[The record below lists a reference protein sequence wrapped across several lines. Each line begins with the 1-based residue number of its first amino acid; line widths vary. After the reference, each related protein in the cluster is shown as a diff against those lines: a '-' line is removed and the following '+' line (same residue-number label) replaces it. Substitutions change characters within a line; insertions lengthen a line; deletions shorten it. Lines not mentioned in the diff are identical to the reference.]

1 MSNSTQSQTVL
12 VVSLGEKYEGS
23 SVIAVCSTLAQVQQV
38 IANTPCGDREWEM
51 SEKYTSRQGIQTSV
65 YTNGTSEYIE
75 VAKHTV
81 Q

>member
-1 MSNSTQSQTVL
+1 MSNSTTTQTVY

-23 SVIAVCSTLAQVQQV
+23 SVIAVCSTPAQVRQV
-38 IANTPCGDREWEM
+38 IDNTPCGDRGWEM
-51 SEKYTSRQGIQTSV
+51 SENYTSRQGIQTTV
-65 YTNGTSEYIE
+65 YTNGTSEYLE